1 MTGVMVSGVIHVP
14 MGYLSDHV
22 RKPRMVV
29 TGGLLAGTVVLTF
42 IWVQPLPGM
51 VLSSGLFGLGVGI
64 AMPALMGMS
73 VSKGARAGAM
83 GAIMALLTLGH
94 SLGMMTG
101 ALMAGLFMDQLQL
114 KWAFPF
120 GAVVMVLGVAGFWL
134 LTGRIRPVP
143 ETLNQP
149 ATPGS

>member
-14 MGYLSDHV
+14 MGYLSDYV

-29 TGGLLAGTVVLTF
+29 AGGLLASAGVLTF
-42 IWVQPLPGM
+42 LWDQTLTGM
-51 VLSSGLFGLGVGI
+51 LLSSGLFGLGGGI
-64 AMPALMGMS
+64 AMPALMGMA

-120 GAVVMVLGVAGFWL
+120 GAVVMVLGVVGFWL
-134 LTGRIRPVP
+134 LTGRISPVP
-143 ETLNQP
+143 ETHNQP
-149 ATPGS
+149 AAPGS

>member
-1 MTGVMVSGVIHVP
+1 
-14 MGYLSDHV
+14 L
-22 RKPRMVV
+22 
-29 TGGLLAGTVVLTF
+29 
-42 IWVQPLPGM
+42 
-51 VLSSGLFGLGVGI
+51 LSSGLFGLGGGI
-64 AMPALMGMS
+64 AMPALMGMA

-120 GAVVMVLGVAGFWL
+120 GAVVMALGVVGFWL
-134 LTGRIRPVP
+134 LTGRLSTLPV
-143 ETLNQP
+143 THDLP
-149 ATPGS
+149 ATPPS